1 MCSVNKRFK
10 ETRDTAHEGENSHPQ
25 MRACGADEAMSA
37 VAFSGD
43 GSLVAAAMP
52 GSVTL
57 WDPVANA
64 LVAVLAHPAAAS
76 SVSVS
81 SLSFVACTPYLVST
95 LLTSLNQPR
104 PLQPL

>member
-1 MCSVNKRFK
+1 
-10 ETRDTAHEGENSHPQ
+10 
-25 MRACGADEAMSA
+25 MSA

-57 WDPVANA
+57 WDPAANS

-76 SVSVS
+76 SVAVS
-81 SLSFVACTPYLVST
+81 SLSFVAGTPYLVST
-95 LLTSLNQPR
+95 LLTSQLALLSVFCKQAIVMAPNYPA
-104 PLQPL
+104 

>member
-1 MCSVNKRFK
+1 
-10 ETRDTAHEGENSHPQ
+10 
-25 MRACGADEAMSA
+25 MSA

-57 WDPVANA
+57 WDRAINS

-76 SVSVS
+76 SVAVS
-81 SLSFVACTPYLVST
+81 SLSFVAGTPYLVSN
-95 LLTSLNQPR
+95 LLTSLLARLSAPSV
-104 PLQPL
+104 LYDGLSAES